1 MEDIHPVHVKTR
13 AIAREKTRAT
23 IRSLQRTLDA
33 HPLQGRVILSKT
45 PIYAPYYELEWE
57 AE

>member
-1 MEDIHPVHVKTR
+1 MEDIHPVLIKTR
-13 AIAREKTRAT
+13 AIAREKTRTT
-23 IRSLQRTLDA
+23 IRNLQRTLDA
-33 HPLQGRVILSKT
+33 HPFEGRVILSKT